1 MKDPE
6 EEIGELTLML
16 IASWVVILF
25 LLIFMS
31 FRVYV

>member
-1 MKDPE
+1 MKTPE
-6 EEIGELTLML
+6 EEIKELTFCL

-31 FRVYV
+31 FRVY

>member
-1 MKDPE
+1 MKTPE
-6 EEIGELTLML
+6 EEVGELTLML

-31 FRVYV
+31 FRVY

>member
-1 MKDPE
+1 MKTPE
-6 EEIGELTLML
+6 EEIGELTGML
-16 IASWVVILF
+16 IISWVVILF

>member
-1 MKDPE
+1 MKTPE
-6 EEIGELTLML
+6 EEVTELTFML

-31 FRVYV
+31 FRVY